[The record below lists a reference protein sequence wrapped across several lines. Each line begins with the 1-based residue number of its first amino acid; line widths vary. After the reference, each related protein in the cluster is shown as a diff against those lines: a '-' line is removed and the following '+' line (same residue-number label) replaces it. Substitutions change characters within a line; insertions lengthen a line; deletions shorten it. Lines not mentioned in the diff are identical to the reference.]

1 MFHKSRNKIIL
12 SIMGSLVLLLVVTL
26 SAILLANARE
36 TRRRSEEM
44 LLEYVERYTL
54 RQEPTG
60 FNAPPPDGT
69 PPEGT
74 PPPFDARVFE
84 LTTFYAVALAE
95 DGGALAVD
103 TGMKDVYS
111 EAELI
116 SLARDA
122 LGKTSGKV
130 GTLLFRTAQKDGYT
144 LVAFLDNTVTDSGMH
159 TLLRQAL
166 IVGGVAI
173 VALFFV
179 SVELARR
186 IILPLEENDKRQ
198 KQFISDASHE
208 LKTPVSVIDANAEL
222 LAREVG
228 DNEWLANIRYESE
241 RMGELVR
248 QLLDLSRAE
257 NTETPMEPV
266 DLSRVLAGEAL
277 ALESLAFEKGRTI
290 ESDIEKGVH
299 ILGSPSQLTQLAS
312 VLLDNAI
319 RHATGAEIA
328 LTLKRQG
335 RDAVLRVSN
344 EGDAIPPEQLAHL
357 FDRFYRVD
365 EARGGEGHYG
375 LGLSI
380 AKAVAEKHGGTIAVE
395 SREGKVCFTVTLP
408 VKP

>member
-1 MFHKSRNKIIL
+1 MFNRSRNKIIL

-26 SAILLANARE
+26 AAILLANMRE
-36 TRRRSEEM
+36 TRQRNTEM
-44 LLEYVERYTL
+44 LREYVERYSL
-54 RQEPTG
+54 RQEPKG
-60 FNAPPPDGT
+60 FGGMPPDGA
-69 PPEGT
+69 

-84 LTTFYAVALAE
+84 LSTFYAVALAD
-95 DGGALAVD
+95 DGSVLTVD
-103 TGMKDVYS
+103 TGTKDVYS
-111 EAELI
+111 EAELVA
-116 SLARDA
+116 LAREV
-122 LGKTSGKV
+122 LGRTSGKV
-130 GTLLFRTAQKDGYT
+130 GTLLFQTAEKDGCT
-144 LVAFLDNTVTDSGMH
+144 LVAFLDNTVTDSGMR
-159 TLLRQAL
+159 TLLRQIL
-166 IVGGVAI
+166 IVGAAAI
-173 VALFFV
+173 VVLSFA

-186 IILPLEENDKRQ
+186 IIRPLEENDRRQ

-222 LAREVG
+222 LSREVG
-228 DNEWLANIRYESE
+228 ENEWLANIRYESE

-290 ESDIEKGVH
+290 NSDIERNIH
-299 ILGSPSQLTQLAS
+299 IQGSPTQLAQLAS

-319 RHATGAEIA
+319 RHSTGAEIA
-328 LTLKRQG
+328 LSLRRQAHN
-335 RDAVLRVSN
+335 AVLCVSN
-344 EGDAIPPEQLAHL
+344 EGEEIPPEQLAHL

-380 AKAVAEKHGGTIAVE
+380 AKAVAEKHGGAIAVE
-395 SREGKVCFTVTLP
+395 SRAGRVCFTVTLP
-408 VKP
+408 MKI